1 MRLSTRFTIFGLT
14 TLLVAGVTMG
24 SAFATP
30 TTQFEGT
37 ATILGNTYNVSVL
50 YDPTGSESFNALS
63 PTITF
68 TNLADAIAA
77 GDALITQFGSGF
89 DWNPFNLG
97 LDGGRIVYAAD
108 ASNYSYVTICLV
120 EAGCSSTDANGP
132 FTAGVDD
139 TNAFTFIQFS
149 PVTGVPEPITLS
161 LFGAGLA
168 GMAAMRRR
176 NKRPTR

>member
-1 MRLSTRFTIFGLT
+1 MVKFMRMALGGLSV
-14 TLLVAGVTMG
+14 LLVAMG

-50 YDPTGSESFNALS
+50 FDPTGSESFNALS

-89 DWNPFNLG
+89 DWNPFNGG

-120 EAGCSSTDANGP
+120 EVGCSPTDANGP

-139 TNAFTFIQFS
+139 SNAFTFIQFS

-161 LFGAGLA
+161 LFGTGLA
-168 GMAAMRRR
+168 GAVAIRRR
-176 NKRPTR
+176 KNKSVA